1 MAVTNEGINS
11 LLNVYFKGATQI
23 TTWYTNVFCADYAPV
38 VGDTAATFP
47 ALATEATTQISE
59 GTRQPL
65 TLSTSTAKSVGNT
78 ANLAT
83 ITASTA
89 FTAYGAGVFSSATK
103 GGVSGV
109 LFCAGKFQSSRAL
122 QANDQLKIE
131 VIINGASA

>member
-11 LLNVYFKGATQI
+11 LLNTFFKGATQV
-23 TTWYTNVFCADYAPV
+23 TTWYTNVFCADYTPV

-65 TLSTSTAKSVGNT
+65 TLSSSTAKSVGNT
-78 ANLAT
+78 ASLAT
-83 ITASTA
+83 ITAA
-89 FTAYGAGVFSSATK
+89 ADFTAYGAGVYSSATK

-109 LFCAGKFQSSRAL
+109 LFCASKFPSARAL
-122 QANDQLKIE
+122 KAGDQLKIE